1 LIENK
6 DIHTSPRHRRPSK
19 IVGFL
24 WHEGASGQQGWGGFM
39 LAYRCPVTKKFV
51 EATIKTPES
60 KLRSLGSVQLPLW
73 CRVCHCAHAVSAQ
86 EIFVAEEA

>member
-1 LIENK
+1 MDGVI
-6 DIHTSPRHRRPSK
+6 
-19 IVGFL
+19 
-24 WHEGASGQQGWGGFM
+24 M

-60 KLRSLGSVQLPLW
+60 KLRSLGSFQLPLW

-86 EIFVAEEA
+86 ELFVAEGA

>member
-1 LIENK
+1 MKIKIFTHHPGTGGVQNCR
-6 DIHTSPRHRRPSK
+6 ISPTGWR
-19 IVGFL
+19 
-24 WHEGASGQQGWGGFM
+24 SGTTGMDGGIM

-60 KLRSLGSVQLPLW
+60 KLRSLGSFQLPLW
-73 CRVCHCAHAVSAQ
+73 CRACHCAHAVSAQ

>member
-1 LIENK
+1 M
-6 DIHTSPRHRRPSK
+6 D
-19 IVGFL
+19 
-24 WHEGASGQQGWGGFM
+24 GGIM

-60 KLRSLGSVQLPLW
+60 KLRSLGSFQLPLW
-73 CRVCHCAHAVSAQ
+73 CRACHCAHAVSAQ

>member
-1 LIENK
+1 M
-6 DIHTSPRHRRPSK
+6 DG
-19 IVGFL
+19 V
-24 WHEGASGQQGWGGFM
+24 M
-39 LAYRCPVTKKFV
+39 LAYRCPITKKYV

-60 KLRSLGSVQLPLW
+60 KLRSLGSFQLPLW

>member
-1 LIENK
+1 
-6 DIHTSPRHRRPSK
+6 
-19 IVGFL
+19 
-24 WHEGASGQQGWGGFM
+24 M

-86 EIFVAEEA
+86 EIFVAEGA